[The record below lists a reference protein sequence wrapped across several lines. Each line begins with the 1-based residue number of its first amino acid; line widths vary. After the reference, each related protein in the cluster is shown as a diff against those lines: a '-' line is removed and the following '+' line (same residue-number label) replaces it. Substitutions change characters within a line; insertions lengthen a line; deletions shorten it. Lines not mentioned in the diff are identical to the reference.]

1 MKKNLFPSIES
12 NTFDRQATYSSP
24 RRNRSHRLICMAALA
39 ASSFFASG
47 VSGHAQSPG
56 VAEKPYLGWS
66 SFSQQTISSNFLTQ
80 ANITAQSDALLASG
94 LQSHGYNYI
103 NMDSGWQGSFDASGR
118 PIPNTTT
125 FPDITALVAHIHQN
139 GQKAGIY
146 WIPGVEEP
154 AVAANSPILGTQYH
168 IQDILTVPYTAGN
181 SFGGSGTSPFHYKID
196 YTKPGAQEY
205 TNSVVDLFASWGV
218 DFIKLDAVTPGSY
231 RDDLSID
238 NRPDVAAWAQAIA
251 QSGRPIWFTVSW
263 ALDQDYLS
271 TWQTYANARR
281 IEGDVECEG
290 NCSTITNW
298 PMMSQRFYDLVG
310 WENTSGPT
318 LGWNDLDSLEVGN
331 SSTLGLSPEEQQSA
345 VTLWAMANAPMFLGG
360 DLTALDSTGSQLLSN
375 DEVIAVD
382 QSGHPARQVEGG
394 ITPVWAADRGDGS
407 YYVALFNLNAFPV
420 PVTLDWSALGFR
432 NATKVRDLWN
442 HIDLGKFNHG
452 FSAVLLGHGA
462 RLLKVTAKGTAAPP
476 HSQSYEAE
484 AQALSGTAAIA
495 ECPACSGGSKVG
507 NLGVG
512 PNNTLTFNNL
522 RVDRPGVYEMQI
534 DSMTVGNRA
543 LMYQVNGGPFMT
555 LNVGG
560 GSFQLPS
567 STTVPV
573 RLVAGSNSIQFGN
586 PTSYPPDMD
595 RIMIRGD
602 GSATAPQGT
611 TYEGELA
618 TLSGTASPSY
628 CAYCSGGSEA
638 GNLGGGSG
646 NAVTFTNVTV
656 ARSGLYQMEI
666 DYLTSGPR
674 SFFMTVNNGAPTEL
688 DLNGSSF
695 SLPASLVIPVEL
707 NAGANTIQLGNPTG
721 FAPALDRIA
730 IARTTGSAIL
740 TGAIVG
746 KSGGGGLRVWKL
758 SLSNAGPERAV
769 RSQMNVLSLTQT
781 GGDNVCHP
789 RVLRHLPIEVGD
801 IAPGATGSVHVPI
814 DFSRCS
820 SSARF
825 DVDLV
830 FSSNNGAEVG
840 NLMQSGE
847 AK

>member
-1 MKKNLFPSIES
+1 VTKNLFQFHFHSHSRQSICS
-12 NTFDRQATYSSP
+12 HRQATCS
-24 RRNRSHRLICMAALA
+24 RLRGKPSQRLLCMAVLA
-39 ASSFFASG
+39 ATSVFGSVLSG
-47 VSGHAQSPG
+47 QAQSPG
-56 VAEKPYLGWS
+56 IAERPYMGWS
-66 SFSQQTISSNFLTQ
+66 SFSQQTVSSNFLTQ

-94 LQSHGYNYI
+94 LQAHGFNFI
-103 NMDSGWQGSFDASGR
+103 NMDSGWQGTFDANGR

-125 FPDITALVAHIHQN
+125 FPDIAALVAHIHQN

-146 WIPGVEEP
+146 WIPGIEQP

-168 IQDILTVPYTAGN
+168 TQDILTVPYTAGN
-181 SFGGSGTSPFHYKID
+181 AFGGSGTSPFHYKID
-196 YTKPGAQEY
+196 FTKPGAQEY
-205 TNSVVDLFASWGV
+205 INSVVALFASWGI

-231 RDDLSID
+231 RDDLSVD
-238 NRPDVAAWAQAIA
+238 NRLDVAAWAQAIA
-251 QSGRPIWFTVSW
+251 ESGRPIWLTVSW

-310 WENTSGPT
+310 WENASSAA

-331 SSTLGLSPEEQQSA
+331 PNTDGLNPTEQRSA
-345 VTLWAMANAPMFLGG
+345 ITLWAMANAPMYLGG
-360 DLTALDSTGSQLLSN
+360 DLTALDRTSIQLLSN

-420 PVTLDWSALGFR
+420 PVRVDWNALGFR
-432 NATKVRDLWN
+432 NATRVRDLWN
-442 HIDLGKFNHG
+442 HIELGRFNDG
-452 FSAVLLGHGA
+452 FAAVLPGHGT
-462 RLLKVTAKGTAAPP
+462 RLLKVTAKGKVAPP
-476 HSQSYEAE
+476 DAQSYEAE
-484 AQALSGTAAIA
+484 AQTLGGTAAVA
-495 ECPACSGGSKVG
+495 ACPACSGGSKVG

-512 PNNTLTFNNL
+512 ADNTLTFNNV
-522 RVDRPGVYEMQI
+522 RVARTGIYQMQI

-560 GSFQLPS
+560 GSFLLPS
-567 STTVPV
+567 STTVPI
-573 RLVAGSNSIQFGN
+573 RLTAGSNSIQFGN

-595 RIMIRGD
+595 RIVISGN
-602 GSATAPQGT
+602 GSAPPPPGT
-611 TYEGELA
+611 SYEAELA
-618 TLSGTASPSY
+618 TLAGTASPSY

-646 NAVTFTNVTV
+646 NTVTFSRVTV
-656 ARSGLYQMEI
+656 AESGLYQMEI

-674 SFFMTVNNGAPTEL
+674 SFFLTVNHGAPTEL

-695 SLPASLVIPVEL
+695 SLPASTVIPVKL
-707 NAGANTIQLGNPTG
+707 KAGVNTIELGNPTG

-730 IARTTGSAIL
+730 IARTGGSA
-740 TGAIVG
+740 
-746 KSGGGGLRVWKL
+746 
-758 SLSNAGPERAV
+758 
-769 RSQMNVLSLTQT
+769 
-781 GGDNVCHP
+781 
-789 RVLRHLPIEVGD
+789 
-801 IAPGATGSVHVPI
+801 
-814 DFSRCS
+814 
-820 SSARF
+820 
-825 DVDLV
+825 
-830 FSSNNGAEVG
+830 VG
-840 NLMQSGE
+840 NQVEGGH
-847 AK
+847 AQ